1 MRGFFGMVGLF
12 GLVGCGGT
20 YADVSGSAGGV
31 EFERT
36 TQVYFGGPFVVISM
50 LDTDCEDLDWVRRNY
65 EVGNAP
71 TERDTA
77 MLQFSYEADAIVEG
91 PAPVAVDGAASAS
104 VLKIGGGAFYE
115 AIAEGGLLTIEEIV
129 DEDHATGVFE
139 GILFDDGTLDGE
151 FDATWCRN
159 LKPR

>member
-20 YADVSGSAGGV
+20 YADVTGSAGGV

-36 TQVYFGGPFVVISM
+36 THVYFGGPFVVISM
-50 LDTDCEDLDWVRRNY
+50 LETDCEDLDWVRRNY

-71 TERDTA
+71 TELDTA
-77 MLQFSYEADAIVEG
+77 MLQFSYEVDAIVEG

-104 VLKIGGGAFYE
+104 VLKIGGGSFYE
-115 AIAEGGLLTIEEIV
+115 AIAEGGLLTIDEIV

-139 GILFDDGTLDGE
+139 GILFDDGTLDGD